1 MAGGNFDS
9 PIPIDASGKIVPQ
22 GPFPIPPGETPVEL
36 YAWVTQLSFGGSD
49 AFAAGST
56 TTFDPTVPTRWSTP
70 GADHHGKFVPG
81 PAIAKAVAISTVA
94 KTDSNGNS
102 TVEFVVFDW
111 AETIELV
118 AAPPATSAV
127 SP

>member
-70 GADHHGKFVPG
+70 GADHRGKFVPG
-81 PAIAKAVAISTVA
+81 PAIAMAVAISTA
-94 KTDSNGNS
+94 ADGSI
-102 TVEFVVFDW
+102 VVFNW
-111 AETIELV
+111 TETIELI
-118 AAPPATSAV
+118 AAAPATSAV
-127 SP
+127 SS